1 MYLQGKERKKNLK
14 KSFSKKFQKSLDK
27 PLEIG
32 YNKYI
37 EKRLRLKK
45 CKDNRNGWQTIRV
58 RTRKTLTVKT
68 EFENSKKI
76 QKTY

>member
-37 EKRLRLKK
+37 EKRLRLKSA
-45 CKDNRNGWQTIRV
+45 
-58 RTRKTLTVKT
+58 RTT
-68 EFENSKKI
+68 ETDGKPFECAHGKP
-76 QKTY
+76 